1 MTSARAGADAG
12 RIRSEKEARIATES
26 PRSVRASTIA
36 IDGPAAS
43 GKSAV
48 GALVAARLG
57 YRFLDTG
64 AMYRAV
70 TWAAL
75 DRGADVHDAG
85 ALAALA
91 ASLRIDVRLGE
102 GAAIEPTGVV
112 VDGLDMTARLRHPDV
127 EANVSLVSRVAEVR
141 RTLVGIQRALGASGR
156 IVMAGRD
163 IGSVVLTDAD
173 LKVYLDASRR
183 VRAQRRAEQ
192 LRAAGEL
199 SDVPAILADLERRD
213 GIDSSRAVSP
223 LTAARGAVII
233 DTDDLTIDQ
242 VVERIVEAAA

>member
-1 MTSARAGADAG
+1 MTRAHGAAEAG
-12 RIRSEKEARIATES
+12 RIRSEEEAGIGTES
-26 PRSVRASTIA
+26 PGSVRASTIA

-75 DRGADVHDAG
+75 DRDIDVRDAG
-85 ALAALA
+85 AVAALTT
-91 ASLRIDVRLGE
+91 SLRIDVRLGE

-112 VDGLDMTARLRHPDV
+112 IDGVDVTACLRDPDV

-141 RTLVGIQRALGASGR
+141 RTLVAIQRALAASGR
-156 IVMAGRD
+156 IAMAGRD

-173 LKVYLDASRR
+173 LKVYLDASRE
-183 VRAQRRAEQ
+183 VRARRRADQ
-192 LRAAGEL
+192 LRAAGEQA
-199 SDVPAILADLERRD
+199 DVPAILADLERRD

-223 LTAARGAVII
+223 LTAARGAVMI

-242 VVERIVEAAA
+242 VVERILEAAA